1 MGLTPF
7 ALAELGLQLADWPR
21 PRFTQ
26 DPYVSF
32 DGHERLFRLDE
43 SQDKYIT
50 SPIRFPYFY
59 PDSFS
64 RVKPK
69 QTTRIFCLG
78 GSTVQGRPYS
88 IETSFTTW
96 LRLTLESAQPE
107 RQWEVVNCGGISYA
121 SYRLRYVARE
131 VLDYE
136 PDLIIVYTGHNEF
149 LERRS
154 FDVVKNS
161 PRLTNV
167 TQQTI
172 RRSKLVSLA
181 ATIWETA
188 TGVSHDSIN
197 VDEPGGDARRTRLKQ
212 EVDALLDYR
221 GGLEE
226 YHRGELQHDL
236 VTDHFRHSLTAIASA
251 ARGQQIPVVFCHPAC
266 NLKDCPPFKVE
277 TDPSL
282 SAEQQSRFSQLWTES
297 RHYVAKDAGQQI
309 SLLKRALQIDQ
320 GHAGALYQ
328 LAKCYELQDDHDL
341 ALQAF
346 IAAKDADVCPLRI
359 IEPMQ
364 DVIDEVARQWGITVV
379 DLRPVFAARAQ
390 QTIPGDECFL
400 DHVHP
405 TIDGHQWI
413 ADQLFQA
420 MIDLDLVQLSNDQW
434 LEARQQRYHAH
445 MQSLETSYFSRGQE
459 RLEGLRRWATGRA
472 EKLRSDPV
480 NEPPAVQEQVTD

>member
-1 MGLTPF
+1 MAHSLRKRSAFRILAILMGLTPF

-251 ARGQQIPVVFCHPAC
+251 ASIAEAFEYRLNVLILCLLSVRVWRSRSMCSVAVEDPAAS
-266 NLKDCPPFKVE
+266 
-277 TDPSL
+277 TGSPS
-282 SAEQQSRFSQLWTES
+282 
-297 RHYVAKDAGQQI
+297 
-309 SLLKRALQIDQ
+309 
-320 GHAGALYQ
+320 
-328 LAKCYELQDDHDL
+328 
-341 ALQAF
+341 
-346 IAAKDADVCPLRI
+346 
-359 IEPMQ
+359 
-364 DVIDEVARQWGITVV
+364 
-379 DLRPVFAARAQ
+379 
-390 QTIPGDECFL
+390 
-400 DHVHP
+400 
-405 TIDGHQWI
+405 
-413 ADQLFQA
+413 
-420 MIDLDLVQLSNDQW
+420 
-434 LEARQQRYHAH
+434 
-445 MQSLETSYFSRGQE
+445 QSL
-459 RLEGLRRWATGRA
+459 
-472 EKLRSDPV
+472 
-480 NEPPAVQEQVTD
+480 